1 MSKAMRFSV
10 GAAVCAMLWG
20 CGGDVQ
26 QGVVSPV
33 LDDPGA
39 QAYVPAQSVSAD
51 GRTIS
56 QAPVLEPVVRAIDV
70 PGRYALVEVDGRAL
84 PTVVSSEGDL
94 AREYSAGRLTFE
106 PDGTW
111 LFRYDFHD
119 RGPAGERVGSDGV
132 AGIYRIEIREPITV
146 QLVDVDTGDVSVGT
160 LATRREFRAV
170 LDGRTFRFVKTE
182 SL

>member
-10 GAAVCAMLWG
+10 CAAVCSMLWG
-20 CGGDVQ
+20 CGGDAQ

-33 LDDPGA
+33 LGGPSE
-39 QAYVPAQSVSAD
+39 AYVRALAPSQD
-51 GRTIS
+51 GRAIAT
-56 QAPVLEPVVRAIDV
+56 APSVAPEVRPIDV

-84 PTVVSSEGDL
+84 PTVVSSEGDV

-111 LFRYDFHD
+111 LFRYDFRD
-119 RGPAGERVGSDGV
+119 SGPAAAREGSDGI

-146 QLVDVDTGDVSVGT
+146 QLVEVDTGDVNVGT
-160 LATRREFRAV
+160 LATRQEFRLV

-182 SL
+182 QL